1 MKRLQVIQ
9 SNIEPDKNVLWLDK
23 YKNLKLYNGDGWE
36 NIPKGIK
43 TQSDWLE
50 ENKDKLSFIHNKPY
64 VPNNLKTIL
73 DSIEGRLKSLEM
85 IEEEILP
92 TIKNVY
98 LPNGFIQSIG
108 TRSVQIIDVN
118 NEPVDKGEVIY
129 LMVQDNN
136 VIDPI
141 TWNNPEG
148 VNPLQVLLEPGKFY
162 TVDYIPVEDPL
173 ENVEYLSLVPYT
185 KSKTQDSSELVIR
198 IDAENIK
205 LGTKLTRED
214 FIQRCNI
221 TPEDI
226 YNLIT
231 TDDTTHVRVIVE
243 MATIVDE
250 GRDIQISE
258 ITGRIL
264 KKIYDIDFED
274 THRHEKSFIVRGY
287 WEHNVEFEFE
297 VCFSDDKFDF
307 WRINVEDYNDQ
318 IE

>member
-1 MKRLQVIQ
+1 MKRLQIVQ

-36 NIPKGIK
+36 NIPKGIE

-98 LPNGFIQSIG
+98 LPSGFIQSIG

-129 LMVQDNN
+129 LMVQDDN

-185 KSKTQDSSELVIR
+185 KSITQDSSELVIR
-198 IDAENIK
+198 IDAKNIE
-205 LGTKLTRED
+205 LGTRLTRED
-214 FIQRCNI
+214 FIQKCNI

-231 TDDTTHVRVIVE
+231 TDVTAHVRVIVE
-243 MATIVDE
+243 MGTIIDE
-250 GRDIQISE
+250 GWNIQISE
-258 ITGRIL
+258 IPGRIL
-264 KKIYDIDFED
+264 RHISAIDFED
-274 THRHEKSFIVRGY
+274 THRHEKAFIVRGY
-287 WEHNVEFEFE
+287 WEHNVEFVFE
-297 VCFSDDKFDF
+297 VYFFDDKFAF
-307 WRINVEDYNDQ
+307 WGINIEDYTDPA
-318 IE
+318 E